1 MFALRQ
7 YLPTLILLNM
17 LKNNFCFYKQAF
29 LIQLLLQRN
38 QLIPSKLVSY
48 ELWQI
53 QDIDFLFFLKF
64 TILLLILLI
73 IFDQKIEHLDYNF
86 YL

>member
-7 YLPTLILLNM
+7 YLPALILLNL

-29 LIQLLLQRN
+29 LIQLLLLKN
-38 QLIPSKLVSY
+38 QLIPSKLDSY
-48 ELWQI
+48 EQWRI
-53 QDIDFLFFLKF
+53 QDINFLFFLKF

>member
-1 MFALRQ
+1 LFALRQ

>member
-7 YLPTLILLNM
+7 YLPALILPNM
-17 LKNNFCFYKQAF
+17 LKNNFYFYKQAF

-38 QLIPSKLVSY
+38 LLIPSKLVSC
-48 ELWQI
+48 ELWRI

>member
-1 MFALRQ
+1 LFALRQ

-29 LIQLLLQRN
+29 LIQLLLLKN
-38 QLIPSKLVSY
+38 QLIPSKLDSC
-48 ELWQI
+48 EQWRI

>member
-1 MFALRQ
+1 
-7 YLPTLILLNM
+7 M

-29 LIQLLLQRN
+29 LIQLLLLKN
-38 QLIPSKLVSY
+38 QLIPSKLDSY
-48 ELWQI
+48 EQWRI
-53 QDIDFLFFLKF
+53 QDINFLFFLKF
-64 TILLLILLI
+64 TILLLVLLI

>member
-29 LIQLLLQRN
+29 LIQLLLLKN
-38 QLIPSKLVSY
+38 QLIPSKLDSY
-48 ELWQI
+48 EQWRI
-53 QDIDFLFFLKF
+53 QDINFLFFLKF
-64 TILLLILLI
+64 TILLLVLLI